1 MVMQEL
7 FKFVFNDIDM
17 RDIIFKY
24 KFKFNKITLMGKI
37 HDAIIDLGKAHTFK
51 KYNQLIRSDDIVYR
65 KKSIKGY
72 TWKKGENY
80 GKIYNKKDFYKLF
93 TKFVENYQFVKFYD
107 PEQALKDVE
116 ICLKIF
122 CDHSSWSAHVYN
134 NYYIVPNYQFLKPSA
149 REQNISDIDLYFMSI
164 ANDIRACL
172 NSDAFTKHI
181 YHTIRAITTKYNIIG

>member
-7 FKFVFNDIDM
+7 FKFVFNDKDM

-80 GKIYNKKDFYKLF
+80 GKIYNKKDFYRLF

-107 PEQALKDVE
+107 PEQAVKDVE

-122 CDHSSWSAHVYN
+122 CDHHSWSANVYSN
-134 NYYIVPNYQFLKPSA
+134 YIVENYQFLKPRA

-164 ANDIRACL
+164 TYHIKDCI

-181 YHTIRAITTKYNIIG
+181 NKKIRDITTIYNIIG